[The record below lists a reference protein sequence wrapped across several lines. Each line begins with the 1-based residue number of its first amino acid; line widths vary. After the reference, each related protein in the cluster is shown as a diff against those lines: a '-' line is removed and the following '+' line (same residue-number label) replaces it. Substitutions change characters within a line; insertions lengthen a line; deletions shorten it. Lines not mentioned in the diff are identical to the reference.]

1 MNAAGLPRWLTHY
14 WGKARPDPATGPASH
29 PLAYH
34 SLDVAA
40 CGLAYWQQTPALRAF
55 FVQRCDLPE
64 PVLGELLAAVLAL
77 HDLGKFSDG
86 FQGLREDLY
95 RQAFGAAPELPY
107 GTRHDSL
114 GYGYWREVLVPHWGQ
129 QSPFGVP
136 FDRQRRQAFEPWMR
150 AVTGHHGQPPTEDV
164 PLVADA
170 FREGRQD
177 AEAFSA
183 AVVDLMLSDAS
194 RAALAGQDGRSFRR
208 AAEVTS
214 WWLAGL
220 AVLADWL
227 GSNQRFFAYRVPD
240 LALEDYWLLAG
251 EQARVA
257 LQATELAAVP
267 ATGFRSLHDLQP
279 EVPPGG
285 ETPLQRA
292 AATVSIAPGPQL
304 FVIEDLTGA
313 GKTEAALILA
323 QRLLASGQAQG
334 LYFALPTMATAD
346 AMYLRVGAAYA
357 RLFEPGTPPSLVLA
371 HSASALSDAF
381 RDSVLPTAPDESEQA
396 ADVETAS
403 ARCNAWLADSRKKAL
418 LAQVGVGTVDQAL
431 QAVLK
436 NRHQSLRVL
445 GLFGKL
451 LIVDEVHACDA
462 YMARV
467 LERLLTLHA
476 SANGSALL
484 LSASLPMDMRQR
496 FAAAWHAG
504 RELDAPMLDEEAYP
518 LLTQVTDADTAE
530 IAVDARPGSARRV
543 AVELLPEESAVLDVI
558 EAEAQA
564 GRCVCWI
571 RNTVRDAQ
579 EAYERLVERGQLDR
593 GSLHLFHA
601 RYALGDRLAIER
613 ALVERFGKHGA
624 AVARRGQ
631 VVIATQVVEQS
642 LDLDFDAMISDLAP
656 VDRLIQRAG
665 RLMRHARLASGE
677 RTTGADQ
684 RGEPRLHV
692 YGPLPVDDA
701 GGDWFAAAARGA
713 SFVYP
718 SHGQLW
724 LTARL
729 LHERGGFSLPA
740 DMRPLLEA
748 VYGEREA
755 ERIPQALRDRDNQE
769 LGDQMGE
776 RSHASD
782 NCIVQAR
789 GYSRGAGGEWW
800 QDVACPTRLGEPA
813 VTVVLARWDGQRLH
827 PFAEGANAWPHSE
840 VQLATRLVARRLEP
854 AEPDLRAALA
864 QAEADLPGGGRW
876 RVLVPFYTDPS
887 DSVMQARV
895 LNQDDLERRLTYD
908 SCYGV
913 RLR

>member
-1 MNAAGLPRWLTHY
+1 ML
-14 WGKARPDPATGPASH
+14 
-29 PLAYH
+29 
-34 SLDVAA
+34 V
-40 CGLAYWQQTPALRAF
+40 
-55 FVQRCDLPE
+55 
-64 PVLGELLAAVLAL
+64 ELLAAVLAL
-77 HDLGKFSDG
+77 HDIGKFSDG

-95 RQAFGAAPELPY
+95 RQAFGAAPGLTY

-114 GYGYWREVLVPHWGQ
+114 GYGYWREVLVPRWGQ

-136 FDRQRRQAFEPWMR
+136 FDRKWRRAFEPWMR
-150 AVTGHHGQPPTEDV
+150 AVTGHHGQPPAEGV
-164 PLVADA
+164 PLVGDA
-170 FREGRQD
+170 FRVGEQD
-177 AEAFSA
+177 AQVFS
-183 AVVDLMLSDAS
+183 VVVVNLMLSDAS
-194 RAALAGQDGRSFRR
+194 RGTLAGQDPRRLGR
-208 AAEVTS
+208 ATQATS

-227 GSNQRFFAYRVPD
+227 GSNQHFFAYRVPD
-240 LALEDYWLLAG
+240 LALEDYWPLSG
-251 EQARVA
+251 EQARAA
-257 LQATELAAVP
+257 LHATGLAAVP
-267 ATGFRSLHDLQP
+267 ATAFTSLHDLQP

-285 ETPLQRA
+285 ESPLQRA
-292 AATVSIAPGPQL
+292 AATVPIEPGPQL

-323 QRLLASGQAQG
+323 QRLLASGHVQG

-346 AMYLRVGAAYA
+346 AMYQRVGAAYA

-371 HSASALSDAF
+371 HSASALSEAF
-381 RDSVLPTAPDESEQA
+381 RDSVLPVAPDESKQP
-396 ADVETAS
+396 ADAETAS
-403 ARCNAWLADSRKKAL
+403 ARCNAWLADNRKKAL

-476 SANGSALL
+476 SAGGSALL
-484 LSASLPMDMRQR
+484 LSASLPMEMRQR
-496 FAAAWHAG
+496 FADAWYAG
-504 RELDAPMLDEEAYP
+504 RGLQGPTLGEETYP
-518 LLTQVTDADTAE
+518 LLTQVADADTAE
-530 IAVDARPGSARRV
+530 LGVAPRSGSARRV
-543 AVELLPEESAVLDVI
+543 AVELLAEESAVLDVI
-558 EAEAQA
+558 EAQARA

-579 EAYERLVERGQLDR
+579 EAHAQLVARGQLDP

-601 RYALGDRLAIER
+601 RYVLGDRLAIER
-613 ALVERFGKHGA
+613 ALVDRFGKHGGA
-624 AVARRGQ
+624 TDRHRQ
-631 VVIATQVVEQS
+631 VVVATQVVEQS
-642 LDLDFDAMISDLAP
+642 LDLDFDVMISDLAP

-665 RLMRHARLASGE
+665 RLMRHARLAGGD
-677 RTTGADQ
+677 RTTGTDQ
-684 RGEPRLHV
+684 RGEPRLYI
-692 YGPLPVDDA
+692 YGPLPEDDA
-701 GGDWFAAAARGA
+701 GSEWFATAARGA

-729 LHERGGFSLPA
+729 LRERGGFTLPE

-755 ERIPQALRDRDNQE
+755 ERVPQPLRDRDNQQI
-769 LGDQMGE
+769 GDQMGE

-782 NCIVQAR
+782 NCIVQAE

-800 QDVACPTRLGEPA
+800 QDIACPTRLGEPA
-813 VTVVLARWDGQRLH
+813 ITVVLARWDGQRLH
-827 PFAEGANAWPHSE
+827 PIAEGPNPWRHSE
-840 VQLATRLVARRLEP
+840 VQLATRLVARRVEP
-854 AEPDLRAALA
+854 ADPALQAALSRTE
-864 QAEADLPGGGRW
+864 AELPGGGRW
-876 RVLVPFYTDPS
+876 RVLVPCHADRP
-887 DSVMQARV
+887 DGVIQARV
-895 LNQDDLERRLTYD
+895 VNQDGRERVLAYD
-908 SCYGV
+908 ACRGV
-913 RLR
+913 RIG